1 MVNNISIINIII
13 ASQWYDFLE
22 NFTRVKHLMNALGTV
37 NDGEFEKMVKA
48 SKALKTKVNR
58 DQFPK
63 SPVIIWKM
71 QGTRPVNIVLYIKV
85 QVKFV
90 QFRITVKVFKVV
102 LCLKICVL

>member
-1 MVNNISIINIII
+1 
-13 ASQWYDFLE
+13 
-22 NFTRVKHLMNALGTV
+22 MNALGTV

-71 QGTRPVNIVLYIKV
+71 QGTRPVNIMLYIYIKV
-85 QVKFV
+85 QVKCV
-90 QFRITVKVFKVV
+90 QFRITAMKVFKVV
-102 LCLKICVL
+102 LCLNNS